1 VTANDFLTE
10 LGWRGVLHGLGA
22 TDTLPLD
29 AALKARTIKGYCGF
43 DPTADSLHVGS
54 LLPLMGLVHLQLSGN
69 HPVALI
75 GGGTGLIGD
84 PSGKRTERLLA
95 DRDVIEEN
103 AAKIQRQIEPFLA
116 NGDYTVTN
124 NIEWLG
130 ELNLIEFLRDT
141 GKHFSVNV
149 MLQRESVSARMESG
163 ISFTEFSYMLLQA
176 YDYLELHDRYGVNL
190 QIGGSDQWGNIAA
203 GVDLIRRVTGYT
215 VHGQTFKLITTAS
228 GIKFGKTEAGAVW
241 LDPEKTSPY
250 QFYQFWINV
259 DDRDA
264 SQYLRYFT
272 LLDKD
277 EILALEASKEASP
290 EKRAAQRKL
299 AFEVTKLVHGADSAA
314 VVRDISELLFEK
326 GDARGLSPAALKVLE
341 REIPFFEMPMWD
353 DWKVFVTDALVAT
366 GLVPSKGAARRL
378 IDQGGVYI
386 NNAKRV
392 GPDPDVPLEGQR
404 YLLRKGSRDY
414 ALVRVMER

>member
-10 LGWRGVLHGLGA
+10 LGWRGFLHGGA
-22 TDTLPLD
+22 TETAPLD
-29 AALKARTIKGYCGF
+29 AALKAGTVKGYCGF

-54 LLPLMGLVHLQLSGN
+54 LLPLMGLVHLQRSGN

-84 PSGKRTERLLA
+84 PSGKRAERPLA
-95 DRDVIEEN
+95 DRELIEEN
-103 AAKIQRQIEPFLA
+103 AQKIWRQIEPFIPDA
-116 NGDYTVTN
+116 QMVN
-124 NIEWLG
+124 NLDWLG
-130 ELNLIEFLRDT
+130 DLNLIEFLRDI

-149 MLQRESVSARMESG
+149 MLQRESVSARMEAG
-163 ISFTEFSYMLLQA
+163 ISFTEFSYMLLQG
-176 YDYLELHDRYGVNL
+176 YDYLELHRRHGVNL
-190 QIGGSDQWGNIAA
+190 QVGGSDQWGNIVA
-203 GVDLIRRVTGYT
+203 GVDLVRRVTGDT
-215 VHGQTFKLITTAS
+215 VHGQTFNLITTAS
-228 GIKFGKTEAGAVW
+228 GTKFGKTEAGAVW

-250 QFYQFWINV
+250 QFFQFWINV
-259 DDRDA
+259 DDRDVG
-264 SQYLRYFT
+264 QYLRYFT
-272 LLDKD
+272 LLPRV
-277 EILALEASKEASP
+277 EIESLEASTKISP
-290 EKRAAQRKL
+290 EKRAAQRTL

-314 VVRDISELLFEK
+314 IVRDISELLFEK
-326 GDARGLSPAALKVLE
+326 GDARSLSPAALNVLE
-341 REIPFFEMPMWD
+341 REIPFFEMPTFD
-353 DWKVFVTDALVAT
+353 DWKVFITDALVAT

-414 ALVRVMER
+414 ALVRVIER